1 MKLAYSCIK
10 AGLRVCECIVSLDML
25 TLSLSERLLISD
37 CFSLTVLNVAH
48 HNTVLFYLYQNTL
61 PKSRKVVFV
70 LFFKSVISL
79 LQTESA
85 WAEEYLEKKRSS
97 HKRSASWGSTD
108 QLKEVRSAII

>member
-1 MKLAYSCIK
+1 MELLYSCIK
-10 AGLRVCECIVSLDML
+10 AGLRVCECIVSLDTL
-25 TLSLSERLLISD
+25 ILSLSERLLISD
-37 CFSLTVLNVAH
+37 CFSLTVLNLAH
-48 HNTVLFYLYQNTL
+48 HNKVLFYLYQNIL